1 MWGWE
6 HDRTI
11 HFSHHMHTPTLYRR
25 TSLRLG
31 VLGLLLVSL
40 AARAI
45 TITSQPSSQTINPGD
60 SVTLGVAV
68 DSSDCVTST
77 PGNSTWVQPP
87 SYQQPQP
94 DQLVQ
99 VCDPDYY
106 IYFPQPPYY
115 PPCYPIWVDD
125 PPVWVSNWTEHTDC
139 QDVPSGETCDEDGNC
154 TTDFT
159 QVCTTT
165 YDDNGHW
172 ESHGHYEDHC
182 PDPIPQDD
190 IPILVQGECHWESQP
205 VPPITITPPGYYV
218 DTPSSSSP
226 TPLHYQWFI
235 GTPSDASMPAG
246 FGDSS
251 VITVSPSDTT
261 QYWVRVTCDFG
272 STADSAAAVL
282 TVQAPPPPTVNQPSA
297 NLPVLIHQN
306 VTLTETANGYAP
318 LHYQW
323 YIGNTGDVSQPVGTD
338 LTTYTAS
345 NLIANLLVWVRVTDF
360 LGRTADSTALA
371 VPVVLPAP
379 PVVSPP
385 TAVTP
390 LPIAYGQS
398 ATLSTL
404 VMGSGPF
411 TYGWYQGTAG
421 DTSHAV
427 GTNSSLLVTPALT
440 NATPFWVRVTDV
452 DGQTGDSSA
461 LNVTVVPV
469 GLSLGT
475 VSGCVGSDVSIPF
488 VASGFNGLG
497 SFQTAI
503 TWDPSVV
510 TYMGFATNAL
520 PGLGLDNVLG
530 DPAHG
535 LVSLVWEDA
544 TLAGSTVPDGSV
556 LFSMIFH
563 ISGAPGSS
571 TPVVITNSPTPLEV
585 TDAEGNVLVA
595 SLTPGQ
601 ISANGNVQVAGN
613 IHYYQAA
620 APVGQVTVLTG
631 NGYIGSTT
639 TGTNGNY
646 SISVPSCIDLTLTP
660 SFATDQPITKG
671 VTSLDVA
678 AVRNH
683 IQGQTHLTSPYA
695 LLAADVNE
703 SQSIT
708 AADLRQIRLFILN
721 LRTNFPAQG
730 GLLWRFIPSSYVFP
744 DPANPWSAPG
754 FSSITGLT
762 FNSSAQDFIAIKL
775 GDVDGSWASTP
786 QGTARGIHL
795 LGGPVAPIHLSANQ
809 ALTDSGKTVRV
820 TIQSTKVDRLTT
832 AQFTLKWNPDV
843 LKLTNPVHSDLAGFS
858 SENLG
863 QSRVVSGQ
871 LDFGWDDPNL
881 SGVSVSEGQALLTLD
896 FEVIG
901 SPGSSTQISISDS
914 PTPIE
919 LSVRRN
925 VVATTETPGLI
936 AVRAKHPGT
945 LGVFANS
952 KSHLDL
958 WYEAPSGSVWMI
970 QSSSDLKRWSP
981 VGGPAP
987 APADGLVTVSL
998 PASGLQ
1004 KLYYRAIRTR

>member
-1 MWGWE
+1 M
-6 HDRTI
+6 RT
-11 HFSHHMHTPTLYRR
+11 STLYLR
-25 TSLRLG
+25 TSSRLG
-31 VLGLLLVSL
+31 VLGLLLLSL
-40 AARAI
+40 APKAI

-87 SYQQPQP
+87 SYEQQQP

-99 VCDPDYY
+99 ICDSPDHYVLVPQPDYV
-106 IYFPQPPYY
+106 PD
-115 PPCYPIWVDD
+115 CYPIWVED
-125 PPVWVSNWTEHTDC
+125 PPVWVSNWVQQRNC
-139 QDVPSGETCDEDGNC
+139 QDVPTGLDCDDNG
-154 TTDFT
+154 
-159 QVCTTT
+159 CTTT
-165 YDDNGHW
+165 TTEVCTSSGYDNGYW
-172 ESHGHYEDHC
+172 ETSGHYGNYC
-182 PDPIPQDD
+182 PPPIPQD
-190 IPILVQGECHWESQP
+190 PIWQFVPAVCSWVWQS

-235 GTPSDASMPAG
+235 GTASDTSVPAG
-246 FGDSS
+246 LPDSS
-251 VITVSPSDTT
+251 LITVNPGDTT

-272 STADSAAAVL
+272 STADSAGAVI

-297 NLPVLIHQN
+297 NLPVLIHQS
-306 VTLTETANGYAP
+306 VTLTETASGYAP

-345 NLIANLLVWVRVTDF
+345 NLTANLLVWVRVTDF

-398 ATLSTL
+398 ATLSVL
-404 VMGSGPF
+404 VTGAGPF
-411 TYGWYQGTAG
+411 TFGWYQGTAG

-452 DGQTGDSSA
+452 DGQTADSSA

-475 VSGCVGSDVSIPF
+475 VSGCVGSDVAIPF
-488 VASGFNGLG
+488 LASGFNGIG

-520 PGLGLDNVLG
+520 PGLGLDNVFG

-585 TDAEGNVLVA
+585 TDADGNVLVA

-613 IHYYQAA
+613 IHYYKAA

-639 TGTNGNY
+639 TGANGSY

-683 IQGQTHLTSPYA
+683 IQGQNHLTSPYA

-730 GLLWRFIPSSYVFP
+730 GLLWRFIPASYVFP

-754 FSSITGLT
+754 FSSLTGLT
-762 FNSSAQDFIAIKL
+762 LNSTAQDFIAIKL

-832 AQFTLKWNPDV
+832 AQFTLKWNPEV
-843 LKLTNPVHSDLAGFS
+843 LKLTSPVHSDLAGFS
-858 SENLG
+858 TENLG
-863 QSRVVSGQ
+863 QSRVALGQ

-901 SPGSSTQISISDS
+901 SPGSSSQITISDS

-925 VVATTETPGLI
+925 VVATTETPGFI
-936 AVRAKHPGT
+936 AVRAEHPGT
-945 LGVFANS
+945 LGVVANS

-958 WYEAPSGSVWMI
+958 WYEAPLGSVWMI
-970 QSSSDLKRWSP
+970 QSSPDLKRWSP

-987 APADGLVTVSL
+987 APADGLATVSL